1 MELGPGRRDG
11 GVLGGVEERMRREET
26 TMPSAAEEAAYLRLW
41 RRRKRRQ
48 AAICSLAPLSRCRAG
63 ERMPVPVCRP
73 SPQGYTDQ
81 G

>member
-1 MELGPGRRDG
+1 MELGPGRRDD

-26 TMPSAAEEAAYLRLW
+26 TMSSAAEEAAYLRLW
-41 RRRKRRQ
+41 RRRRQ
-48 AAICSLAPLSRCRAG
+48 AAICSLPPLSRCRAG
-63 ERMPVPVCRP
+63 AMMPIPVCRP